1 MAGSHLISLILLLAV
16 MVLQAIPYGVSSQ
29 YLYFTGEGYL
39 SLNLPK
45 YSYFDLHP
53 FLYGNFAPFISA
65 IACTAAASILFLTL
79 YKGEGKVNKCHLAVS
94 ISVLL
99 SAGASAITLLICK
112 TPLSAVITS
121 VLIVALVLHLFSGKT
136 QLKDAED

>member
-1 MAGSHLISLILLLAV
+1 MAVPHLISLILLLAV
-16 MVLQAIPYGVSSQ
+16 MALQAIPYGVSNQ

-53 FLYGNFAPFISA
+53 FLYGNFAPLISA

-79 YKGEGKVNKCHLAVS
+79 YKGEGNVKCRLAVS
-94 ISVLL
+94 VSVLL
-99 SAGASAITLLICK
+99 SADASAITLLICK